1 MELAILNFKMILKK
15 KSLLLRTIK
24 IGTEIGSYLSDV
36 LVAEQP
42 LYVLLLVRKPLA
54 FLHHILYAV

>member
-1 MELAILNFKMILKK
+1 MILKK
-15 KSLLLRTIK
+15 KNNLLRTIK

-54 FLHHILYAV
+54 FVHHILYAV